1 MMSGC
6 RQLSFSIAGEKAKR
20 WCSVGVRPFRSRSA
34 NSPPSDSTGRMR
46 RDTVVEVF
54 GSVRPYVEPFGFFIQ
69 FEGRRTISPV
79 KRAHSYRTKRRN
91 PRIDKTTIHPR
102 CDMRDLKGIRLAGA
116 AAVIALSAC
125 ATMTVN
131 QATEEA
137 AIRAAET
144 EYMAAVNAHDANR
157 LLAVHAPDAVLMLSN
172 SPLSTGTTAIRSS
185 FTDFFSQ
192 GSPTLSF
199 TPTRIEVTSPTTAYD
214 YGTYTLNM
222 NTPQGQMTDRGNY
235 TTLWRKINGQWR
247 IALDAPVTS
256 TPMAGATAMASPMY
270 SPDVHIVSNGG
281 LPLDG
286 LPPPGLGPRKKAP
299 RIHGGAPNAREHHR
313 PPPFPPRDQI
323 PGHWPPGAE
332 DLTLGSGT
340 FQLAMGN
347 TANWNALQN
356 YGPGDYLYIPPRHS
370 HFGGS
375 PSTGPSVIQLHGMGP
390 FQVIVG
396 PGM

>member
-1 MMSGC
+1 
-6 RQLSFSIAGEKAKR
+6 
-20 WCSVGVRPFRSRSA
+20 
-34 NSPPSDSTGRMR
+34 
-46 RDTVVEVF
+46 
-54 GSVRPYVEPFGFFIQ
+54 
-69 FEGRRTISPV
+69 
-79 KRAHSYRTKRRN
+79 
-91 PRIDKTTIHPR
+91 
-102 CDMRDLKGIRLAGA
+102 MRDLKGIRLAGA

-144 EYMAAVNAHDANR
+144 EYMAAFNAHDANR

-172 SPLSTGTTAIRSS
+172 SPLSTGATALRSS

-214 YGTYTLNM
+214 YGTYTLNL

-235 TTLWRKINGQWR
+235 TTLWRKIDGQWR

-256 TPMAGATAMASPMY
+256 TPMPMAGATAMASPMY
-270 SPDVHIVSNGG
+270 PPDVHIVSNGS
-281 LPLDG
+281 LAWNAFT
-286 LPPPGLGPRKKAP
+286 PPGFDPGMKLAVISGDPSKAGEYTV
-299 RIHGGAPNAREHHR
+299 RLQ
-313 PPPFPPRDQI
+313 FPAGYRFPV
-323 PGHWPPGAE
+323 HWHPGAE
-332 DLTLGSGT
+332 NLTVVSGT